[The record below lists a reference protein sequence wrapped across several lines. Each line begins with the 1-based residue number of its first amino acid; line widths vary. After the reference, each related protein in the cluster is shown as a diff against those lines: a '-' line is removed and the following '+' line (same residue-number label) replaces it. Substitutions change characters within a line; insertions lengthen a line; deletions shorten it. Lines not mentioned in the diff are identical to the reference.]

1 MFGGKFRATFP
12 RNSATVLPRTKTSLS
27 LWIKICT
34 QRKMGRRKRAKWR
47 FACLLRPSHGP
58 LRFVTSH
65 SRFALASMRNT
76 KRLRRR
82 QVTDH
87 KKGDRPPQNSPIMQ
101 CNIHLI
107 LSKKWRFFSHSFSQL
122 RDNVLEI
129 FVIKS
134 NTKTWGVS
142 LVIAGEDTKKIAPR
156 PFQCKILLVFEDFTS
171 LSLNEQHKITS
182 CN

>member
-1 MFGGKFRATFP
+1 ME
-12 RNSATVLPRTKTSLS
+12 
-27 LWIKICT
+27 I
-34 QRKMGRRKRAKWR
+34 
-47 FACLLRPSHGP
+47 
-58 LRFVTSH
+58 
-65 SRFALASMRNT
+65 
-76 KRLRRR
+76 
-82 QVTDH
+82 
-87 KKGDRPPQNSPIMQ
+87 
-101 CNIHLI
+101 
-107 LSKKWRFFSHSFSQL
+107 FFSHSFSQL

-134 NTKTWGVS
+134 NIKTWGVS